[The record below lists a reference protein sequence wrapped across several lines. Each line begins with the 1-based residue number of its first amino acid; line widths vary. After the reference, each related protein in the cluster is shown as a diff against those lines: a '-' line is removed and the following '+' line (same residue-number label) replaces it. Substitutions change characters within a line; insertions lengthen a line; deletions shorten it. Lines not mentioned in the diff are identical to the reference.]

1 MSVEEI
7 FQSIVHFRRGEIA
20 ALVQAEIDARTEVS
34 VILEQGLIAAMGAVG
49 SEFSAG
55 RLFVPEML
63 RAAETMKIG
72 LEVLRPLLVEADI
85 TPRGTVVVGTVKG
98 DLHDI
103 GKNLVAMMLEGAG
116 FAVVDLG
123 VDVDPKAFIDA
134 AAESHAQLVAMSALL
149 TTTMPVMA
157 ECIGRFKD
165 AGSGARIIVGGAP
178 VNQDYAIK
186 INADGYS
193 SDAPGAV
200 ELAKQLVRAPGRE
213 AAVS

>member
-1 MSVEEI
+1 MSVEDI
-7 FQSIVHFRRGEIA
+7 FQSILQFRRGEIA
-20 ALVQAEIDARTEVS
+20 DLVRAEIDARTDVS
-34 VILEQGLIAAMGAVG
+34 VILQQGLIDAMGAVG
-49 SEFSAG
+49 CEFSVG

-85 TPRGTVVVGTVKG
+85 PPRGTVVVGTVKG

-123 VDVDPKAFIDA
+123 VDVEPKAFIDA
-134 AAESHAQLVAMSALL
+134 AAENQAQLVAMSALL

-157 ECIGRFKD
+157 QCIRQFKD
-165 AGSGARIIVGGAP
+165 ANIGARIIVGGAP

-200 ELAKQLVRAPGRE
+200 ELAKSLVPAPG
-213 AAVS
+213 S

>member
-1 MSVEEI
+1 MSIEDI
-7 FQSIVHFRRGEIA
+7 FQSIVELKRGEIA
-20 ALVQAEIDARTEVS
+20 DLVQAEIDASTDVS
-34 VILEQGLIAAMGAVG
+34 VILEEGLINAMGAVG
-49 SEFSAG
+49 CEFSEG

-85 TPRGTVVVGTVKG
+85 APRGTVIVGTVKG

-103 GKNLVAMMLEGAG
+103 GKNLVGMMLQGAG
-116 FAVVDLG
+116 FTVVDLG
-123 VDVDPKAFIDA
+123 VDVEAQAFVDA
-134 AAESHAQLVAMSALL
+134 AAENQAQLVAMSALL

-157 ECIGRFKD
+157 ECIGKFKD
-165 AGSGARIIVGGAP
+165 TGSGTRLMVGGAP
-178 VNQDYAIK
+178 VNQDFAIK

-200 ELAKQLVRAPGRE
+200 ELAKSLIPKQ
-213 AAVS
+213 

>member
-1 MSVEEI
+1 MSIEDI
-7 FQSIVHFRRGEIA
+7 FQSIVELKRGEIA
-20 ALVQAEIDARTEVS
+20 DLVQAEIDASTDVS
-34 VILEQGLIAAMGAVG
+34 VILEEGLINAMGAVG
-49 SEFSAG
+49 CEFSEG

-85 TPRGTVVVGTVKG
+85 APRGTVIVGTVKG

-103 GKNLVAMMLEGAG
+103 GKNLVGMMLQGAG
-116 FAVVDLG
+116 FTVVDLG
-123 VDVDPKAFIDA
+123 VDVEAQAFVDA
-134 AAESHAQLVAMSALL
+134 AAENQAQLVAMSALL

-157 ECIGRFKD
+157 ECIGKFKD
-165 AGSGARIIVGGAP
+165 TGIGTRLIVGGAP
-178 VNQDYAIK
+178 VNQDFAIK

-200 ELAKQLVRAPGRE
+200 ELAKSLIPKQ
-213 AAVS
+213 

>member
-1 MSVEEI
+1 MSVEDI
-7 FQSIVHFRRGEIA
+7 FQSIMQLKRGEIA
-20 ALVQAEIDARTEVS
+20 DLVQAEIDAKTDVA
-34 VILEQGLIAAMGAVG
+34 VILEQGLIDAMGAVG
-49 SEFSAG
+49 DEFSEG

-72 LEVLRPLLVEADI
+72 LKVLQPLLMEADI
-85 TPRGTVVVGTVKG
+85 SPRGTVIVGTVKG

-103 GKNLVAMMLEGAG
+103 GKNLVGMMLEGAG
-116 FAVVDLG
+116 FTVIDLG

-134 AAESHAQLVAMSALL
+134 AGEKQAQLVAMSALL

-157 ECIGRFKD
+157 QCIGQFKE
-165 AGSGARIIVGGAP
+165 ANMGARLIVGGAP
-178 VNQDYAIK
+178 VNQDFAIK

-200 ELAKQLVRAPGRE
+200 ELAKNLVPRQ
-213 AAVS
+213 